1 MIFMAAIPDAQ
12 SKSLGK
18 TLSGATLNFRR
29 RIGLTR
35 EQIAARP
42 FSLQLWNVIA
52 RKHPL
57 VLRTDLFPQ
66 ETELLLRCF
75 KEARPKTYLEVGVFW
90 GGTFRNILEH
100 RDALSLPT
108 KCIGLD
114 VWDEVLDAASTT
126 HTSGWPDRKIVGD
139 ALLKCGFKNFELL
152 SGLSTHAGS
161 LIKGKIDFA
170 LHDANHTYAA
180 VMEDLS
186 ELHPLL
192 TDGATMVVHNAG
204 KEFEPDKTY
213 FQTDGGP
220 YQAIMDLVKAGQ
232 WELKTLEYRLA
243 VLKKN
248 P

>member
-1 MIFMAAIPDAQ
+1 MISMAATPNTQ
-12 SKSLGK
+12 PQSLGK

-42 FSLQLWNVIA
+42 FSLQVWNAVV
-52 RKHPL
+52 RQHPL

-75 KEARPKTYLEVGVFW
+75 REARPKTYLEVGVFW
-90 GGTFRNILEH
+90 GGTFKHILER
-100 RDALSLPT
+100 RDAQSMPT

-114 VWDEVLDAASTT
+114 VWDEVLDAANTT
-126 HTSGWPDRKIVGD
+126 HTSGWPNRGIVND

-152 SGLSTHAGS
+152 SGLSSEAGA
-161 LIKGKIDFA
+161 LIREKIDFA

-180 VMEDLS
+180 VIDDLNQ
-186 ELHPLL
+186 LHPLL
-192 TDGATMVVHNAG
+192 ADGATLVVHNAG
-204 KEFEPDKTY
+204 KEYEPDKTY

-220 YQAIMDLVKAGQ
+220 YQAILDLVKAGK
-232 WELKTLEYRLA
+232 WELKNLTYRVA
-243 VLKKN
+243 VLKKI

>member
-1 MIFMAAIPDAQ
+1 MIPMASTPDTQ
-12 SKSLGK
+12 SKSLAK
-18 TLSGATLNFRR
+18 TLSGATLQFRR

-42 FSLQLWNVIA
+42 FALQLWNVIA

-66 ETELLLRCF
+66 ETELLLRHF
-75 KEARPKTYLEVGVFW
+75 KESRPKTYLEVGVFW
-90 GGTFRNILEH
+90 GGTFKNILEH

-114 VWDEVLDAASTT
+114 VWDEIHDAASST
-126 HTSGWPDRKIVGD
+126 HTSGWPNREVVNS

-152 SGLSTHAGS
+152 SGLSSQAGS
-161 LIKGKIDFA
+161 LIAGKIDFA

-180 VMEDLS
+180 VIEDLNR
-186 ELHPLL
+186 LHPLL

-213 FQTDGGP
+213 HETDGGP
-220 YQAIMDLVKAGQ
+220 YQAVLDLAKAGK
-232 WELKTLEYRLA
+232 WELTTLEYRIA
-243 VLKKN
+243 VLKKLT
-248 P
+248 

>member
-1 MIFMAAIPDAQ
+1 MIPMAATPHTQ
-12 SKSLGK
+12 PQSLGK
-18 TLSGATLNFRR
+18 SLSGATLNLRR

-42 FSLQLWNVIA
+42 FSLQVWNAVV
-52 RKHPL
+52 RQHPL
-57 VLRTDLFPQ
+57 VLRTDLFPE
-66 ETELLLRCF
+66 ETELLLGCF
-75 KEARPKTYLEVGVFW
+75 EAARPQTYLEVGVFW
-90 GGTFRNILEH
+90 GGTFKNILAH
-100 RDALSLPT
+100 RDALGLST

-114 VWDEVLDAASTT
+114 VWDEVLDAANTT
-126 HTSGWPDRKIVGD
+126 HTSGWPNRGIVNN

-152 SGLSTHAGS
+152 SGLSTQAGS
-161 LIKGKIDFA
+161 LINGKIDFA

-180 VMEDLS
+180 VVEDLN

-204 KEFEPDKTY
+204 KEYEPDKTY

-220 YQAIMDLVKAGQ
+220 YQAIMDLVKAGK
-232 WELKTLEYRLA
+232 WELKTLEYRVA
-243 VLKKN
+243 VLKKI